1 MKPKSLPFI
10 AFEHKRCVPSFTHPA
25 TRCSRRAS
33 IASDEFG
40 LLPSVPLWRFPL
52 RVRGF

>member
-10 AFEHKRCVPSFTHPA
+10 AFEHKRCVPFTHPA
-25 TRCSRRAS
+25 TRRAS
-33 IASDEFG
+33 VASDEFG
-40 LLPSVPLWRFPL
+40 LHPSLPPWRFPL